1 MLTLYKRTKNSNG
14 KWHAEKVR
22 EGRGIKTSSITGPFF
37 VRPWNGG
44 VQKRTPLHSST
55 FAEARIEA
63 DALETT
69 LAAQSKG
76 LSVAELSG
84 LQNSNRLP
92 IKAIIETYLS
102 QKKSKSKKTLQ
113 QYALALNEFRDSLGR
128 IRFLDE
134 ITVDVLRKYK
144 DDLIGKGYAGKTVD
158 TRVNVVYFMLK
169 KNGVEA
175 RIPRDEMPTVETE
188 DAVPY
193 NEDDLRKMFA
203 VMNDEE
209 EIRYRFFL
217 GSAARDREVKFAAW
231 ADINFDKR
239 TFTVRSKP
247 EMGFTVKNHES
258 RSVALPKSLIDLLRA
273 RRKAHP
279 TDRWIFEE
287 KGAPGNHF
295 LRKLKQIAK
304 RAGINCGQC
313 KATISKWRRGQKH
326 MINVSC
332 ATGPHCSHI
341 YLHRFRKTAATRWME
356 SGVPIRTIQVF
367 LGHKNLEVTAR
378 YLGVTDSKELRGK
391 IDAAYG
397 D

>member
-1 MLTLYKRTKNSNG
+1 MLTLYRRTKDEAG

-22 EGRGIKTSSITGPFF
+22 EGRGIKTSSLVGPFF
-37 VRPWNGG
+37 VRPWDGG
-44 VQKRTPLHSST
+44 VQKRTPLTSTT
-55 FAEARIEA
+55 FAEARTEA
-63 DALETT
+63 DALEIT
-69 LAAQSKG
+69 LAAQAKG

-84 LQNSNRLP
+84 LNNGHRLP
-92 IKAIIETYLS
+92 IKTIIETYLH
-102 QKKSKSKKTLQ
+102 QKNSKSLKTRQ
-113 QYALALNEFRDSLGR
+113 QYALALNEFRELLGAVK
-128 IRFLDE
+128 FLDQ

-144 DDLIGKGYAGKTVD
+144 DDLNGKGYAGKTVD

-193 NEDDLRKMFA
+193 SEDDLKKMFA
-203 VMNDEE
+203 VMSKEE

-231 ADINFDKR
+231 TDINFDKR

-258 RSVALPKSLIDLLRA
+258 RSVALPKTLIDLLKA

-279 TDRWIFEE
+279 ADRWVFEE

-332 ATGPHCSHI
+332 ASGPHCAHI

-356 SGVPIRTIQVF
+356 RGVPIRTIQAF

-378 YLGVTDSKELRGK
+378 YLGVTDSTELRSK